1 MFAVP
6 RSRSQRR
13 RPPDAGQ
20 ALVVMVGVMLLGIG
34 LLALI
39 IDGGNIV
46 TQQRITQT
54 GSDGT
59 AEAGAVVLATRLAG
73 AVTPASGWDAEVAAK
88 VAQSAA
94 ANNMTVQAAYYTDI
108 CGIPLQANGAAAL
121 NANGTENLAL
131 AVQVGSG
138 SLPGGSATTPDCP
151 SMTVGPVA
159 GVLVIGHKDVGAYV
173 ARAIGIPTFSVTS
186 RATAVAGYLQG
197 VCGSSQGEW
206 CAVLPVTIPVN
217 TVTCDGSNNVVPG
230 TSAWPWNVV
239 LTVPLCRNNPGN
251 VGWLD
256 WDPPG
261 GGASELVCSIV
272 NPDNPAITLPSWQYV
287 AATGNTNGGGP
298 CQDDDTGITY
308 SGVEDGIRKYDGSI
322 VLIPQFDMT
331 CRTQNNQPDPVSTQP
346 TVNNPPNYGCPN
358 TPGGGN
364 GQNIWY
370 RMPSFA
376 YFQLCTPSDPACNGH
391 HGAYIQGSNA
401 AVCDTGNGSTSCLIG
416 KFTDILG
423 TGTVGPGSG
432 SGTGS
437 KALGV
442 QLIK

>member
-1 MFAVP
+1 MSAVP
-6 RSRSQRR
+6 RPRSERR

-20 ALVVMVGVMLLGIG
+20 ALVIMVGVMLLGIG

-46 TQQRITQT
+46 TQQRMVQT
-54 GSDGT
+54 GSDST

-73 AVTPASGWDAEVAAK
+73 AVTPAAGWDGEVAAK

-121 NANGTENLAL
+121 NADGTENLAVAL
-131 AVQVGSG
+131 QVGTG
-138 SLPGGSATTPDCP
+138 ALPGGSATTPDCP
-151 SMTVGPVA
+151 SMRVGPVA
-159 GVLVIGHKDVGAYV
+159 GVMVIGHKNVGAYV
-173 ARAIGIPTFSVTS
+173 ARAIGIPTFDVTT
-186 RATAVAGYLQG
+186 RATAVSGYLQG
-197 VCGSSQGEW
+197 TCGSSQGEW

-217 TVTCDGSNNVVPG
+217 TVTCDGSNEVVPG
-230 TSAWPWNVV
+230 SDPWPWNVV
-239 LTVPLCRNNPGN
+239 LTVPLCKSNPGN

-256 WDPPG
+256 WDPPAG
-261 GGASELVCSIV
+261 GTSELVCSIV

-298 CQDDDTGITY
+298 CTDDDTGITY
-308 SGVEDGIRKYDGSI
+308 SGVEDGIRKYNGGV

-331 CRTQNNQPDPVSTQP
+331 CRTQGNQPDPVSTEP
-346 TVNNPPNYGCPN
+346 TVKTPPNYGCPN

-376 YFQLCTPSDPACNGH
+376 YFWLCDPSAPECSGRE
-391 HGAYIQGSNA
+391 GAYIQGSNA
-401 AVCDTGNGSTSCLIG
+401 AVCDTGNGSTSCLVG
-416 KFTDILG
+416 KFVDILG